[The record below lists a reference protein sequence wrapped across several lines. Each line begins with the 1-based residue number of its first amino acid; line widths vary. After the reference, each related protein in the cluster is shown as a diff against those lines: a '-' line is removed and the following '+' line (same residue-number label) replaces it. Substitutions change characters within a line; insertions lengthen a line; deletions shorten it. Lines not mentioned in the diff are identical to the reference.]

1 MNVIE
6 YIKDNILLLDGAM
19 GTVLQ
24 NSGISPGK
32 YPEAMNIDHADVVAS
47 VHDAYMTAGSKLVL
61 TNTFGA
67 SAHKMAGCQYTP
79 RQVITAGVQLAKK
92 VRAKHGGYVALDIG
106 PLGRLLEPMGTM
118 TFEQAYEDF
127 AMQVKAG
134 VAAGADLIFI
144 ETMTDLYEVKAAVL
158 AAKENSNLPVF
169 TTMSFE
175 QNMHTFAGTALS
187 SMAITLDALGVDALG
202 INCSLG
208 PVEMLPMAK
217 ELKKWTDKPL
227 IIKPNAGLP
236 CLVNDKTVYN
246 ITKEDF
252 AAAME
257 EIMALGVNIVGGCCG
272 TTPEMLKFFFDKAK
286 QRTKT
291 DISARQPVSAVC
303 SSGRTVVI
311 DGVRIIGERI
321 NPTGK
326 ALFKKALE
334 TGDMDY
340 IARQAVEQM
349 NAGAHILD
357 VNVGHLGVDE
367 KEMMIKTVKKIQ
379 SVCNLPLQID
389 SSSREVIE
397 AGLRV
402 CNGKAIVNSVN
413 GEQDKLDTILPIA
426 KKYGAAVLG
435 LTLDENGIPDT
446 AQERFAIAEKIL
458 ANALAHGIRKED
470 VFIDCL
476 TLASSAQQEGAV
488 ETLRAVEMVTKQLG
502 LKTTLG
508 VSNIS
513 FGLPNRQLL
522 NSSFMTMAMYC
533 GLKMPIINPNATA
546 MTDAVYAFNQL
557 TGADVGGS
565 AYISRFNAE
574 KAQKTADISVKT
586 NVYSMEDLISLGLDA
601 EVKKFVKS
609 LLKVKQP
616 LEIVQEKL
624 IPALDKVGK
633 DYENGKIFL
642 PQLMA
647 SAEAA
652 KKGFDA
658 INEYIVEN
666 GSGNFE
672 KKGPVIIATVKGDVH
687 DIGKNIV
694 KTVLENYGYEVID
707 LGKDVPPQAVVDAA
721 MQHGAQLV
729 GLSALMTTTVKA
741 MEQTITLLKQSAD
754 IPVMVGGAVLTA
766 DFARQIGADYYAS
779 DAQAAVSIAKKVIK

>member
-1 MNVIE
+1 MNILD
-6 YIKDNILLLDGAM
+6 YIKDNVLFLDGAM

-24 NSGISPGK
+24 NSGVNPGK
-32 YPEAMNIDHADVVAS
+32 YPEAMNITHPDVVYG
-47 VHDAYMTAGSKLVL
+47 VHDAYFKAGTKLVL
-61 TNTFGA
+61 SNTFGA
-67 SAHKMAGCQYTP
+67 SAHKMAGCEYTP
-79 RQVITAGVQLAKK
+79 QQVIEAGVKLAKK
-92 VRAKHGGYVALDIG
+92 AAAANGGFAALDIG
-106 PLGRLLEPMGTM
+106 PLGQLLEPMGTM
-118 TFEQAYEDF
+118 TFEEAYEDF
-127 AMQVKAG
+127 AMQVRAG
-134 VAAGADLIFI
+134 AAAGADLVFI

-158 AAKENSNLPVF
+158 AVKENCDLPVF

-175 QNMHTFAGTALS
+175 QNMYTFAGTSLS
-187 SMAITLDALGVDALG
+187 SMAITLDGLGVDALG

-208 PVEMLPMAK
+208 PVEMLPMAR
-217 ELKKWTDKPL
+217 EMKKWTDKPI

-246 ITKEDF
+246 ITDNDF
-252 AAAME
+252 ASAME

-272 TTPEMLKFFFDKAK
+272 TTPDMLKYFFDRVKNSPK
-286 QRTKT
+286 KEVSEKKT
-291 DISARQPVSAVC
+291 VSAVC
-303 SSGRTVVI
+303 SSGKTVVI
-311 DGVRIIGERI
+311 DGVKIIGERI

-349 NAGAHILD
+349 NGGAHILD
-357 VNVGHLGVDE
+357 VNVGHLGIDE
-367 KEMMIKTVKKIQ
+367 KEMMVKVVKKIQ

-389 SSSREVIE
+389 STSADVIE

-413 GEQDKLDTILPIA
+413 GEKEKLDAILPIA

-435 LTLDENGIPDT
+435 LALDENGIPEKAEDRV
-446 AQERFAIAEKIL
+446 EIAKRIL
-458 ANALAHGIRKED
+458 SAAMNAGIKKED

-476 TLASSAQQEGAV
+476 TLASSAQQEGAM
-488 ETLRAVEMVTKQLG
+488 ETLKAVGIVSKELG

-513 FGLPNRQLL
+513 FGLPNRELL
-522 NSSFMTMAMYC
+522 NSAFLTMAMYQ
-533 GLKMPIINPNATA
+533 GLNMPIINPNMKA
-546 MTDAVYAFNQL
+546 MTDAVFAYNQL
-557 TGADVGGS
+557 ANIDVGGS
-565 AYISRFNAE
+565 EYISRFAGAVE
-574 KAQKTADISVKT
+574 SKKTVDSGYSV
-586 NVYSMEDLISLGLDA
+586 EQLISLGLDA
-601 EVKKFVKS
+601 ETKKAVKQ
-609 LLKVKQP
+609 LLTEKQP

-647 SAEAA
+647 AAEAA
-652 KKGFDA
+652 KKGFEA
-658 INEYIVEN
+658 INEKIASDGTADYD
-666 GSGNFE
+666 
-672 KKGPVIIATVKGDVH
+672 KKGPVIVATVKGDVH

-694 KTVLENYGYEVID
+694 KTVMENYGYEVID
-707 LGKDVPPQAVVDAA
+707 LGKDVAPQTIVDMAVEK
-721 MQHGAQLV
+721 GAKLV

-741 MEQTITLLKQSAD
+741 MEETIALLKQTGAD

-766 DFARQIGADYYAS
+766 EFAKEIGADFYAK
-779 DAQAAVSIAKKVIK
+779 DAQAAVEVAKKVVL

>member
-1 MNVIE
+1 MNILE
-6 YIKDNILLLDGAM
+6 YIKDNVLFLDGAM

-24 NSGISPGK
+24 NSGVNPGK
-32 YPEAMNIDHADVVAS
+32 YPEAMNITHPDVVYG
-47 VHDAYMTAGSKLVL
+47 VHDAYFKAGTKLVL
-61 TNTFGA
+61 SNTFGA
-67 SAHKMAGCQYTP
+67 SAHKMAGCEYTP
-79 RQVITAGVQLAKK
+79 QQVIEAGVKLAKK
-92 VRAKHGGYVALDIG
+92 AAADNGGYVALDIG
-106 PLGRLLEPMGTM
+106 PLGQLLEPMGTM

-134 VAAGADLIFI
+134 AAAGADLVFI

-158 AAKENSNLPVF
+158 AVKENCDLPVF

-175 QNMHTFAGTALS
+175 ENMHTFAGTALS
-187 SMAITLDALGVDALG
+187 SMAITLDGLGVDALG

-208 PVEMLPMAK
+208 PVEMLPMAR
-217 ELKKWTDKPL
+217 ELKKWTDKPI

-246 ITKEDF
+246 ITNEDF

-257 EIMALGVNIVGGCCG
+257 EIMAMGVNIVGGCCG
-272 TTPEMLKFFFDKAK
+272 TNPAMLKYFFDKVKNSAK
-286 QRTKT
+286 REVYKKKE
-291 DISARQPVSAVC
+291 ISAVC
-303 SSGRTVVI
+303 SSGKTVII
-311 DGVRIIGERI
+311 DGVKVIGERI

-349 NAGAHILD
+349 NAGADILD
-357 VNVGHLGVDE
+357 VNVGHLGIDE
-367 KEMMIKTVKKIQ
+367 KEMMVKVVKKIQ

-389 SSSREVIE
+389 STNPEVIE

-413 GEQDKLDTILPIA
+413 GEKEKLDAILPIA

-435 LTLDENGIPDT
+435 LALDENGIPEKAEDRV
-446 AQERFAIAEKIL
+446 EIAKTIL
-458 ANALAHGIRKED
+458 DEALKAGIRKED

-476 TLASSAQQEGAV
+476 TLASSAQQEGAM
-488 ETLRAVEMVTKQLG
+488 ETLKAVGTVSKELG

-513 FGLPNRQLL
+513 FGLPNRELL
-522 NSSFMTMAMYC
+522 NSAFMTMAMYQ
-533 GLKMPIINPNATA
+533 GLNMPIINPNAKA
-546 MTDAVYAFNQL
+546 MMDAVYAYNQL
-557 TGADVGGS
+557 SGADVGGTE
-565 AYISRFNAE
+565 YIARFAQTGE
-574 KAQKTADISVKT
+574 SKKAVTDNS
-586 NVYSMEDLISLGLDA
+586 YSIEQLIAMGLDA
-601 EVKKFVKS
+601 ETKKAVKE
-609 LLKVKQP
+609 LLAEKQP

-647 SAEAA
+647 AAEAA
-652 KKGFDA
+652 KKGFEA
-658 INEYIVEN
+658 INEKIASE
-666 GSGNFE
+666 GSGDYD
-672 KKGPVIIATVKGDVH
+672 KKGPVVIATVKGDVH

-694 KTVLENYGYEVID
+694 KTVMENYGYDVID
-707 LGKDVPPQAVVDAA
+707 LGKDVSPQTIVDAA
-721 MQHGAQLV
+721 VEKGAKLV

-741 MEQTITLLKQSAD
+741 MEETIILLKKAD
-754 IPVMVGGAVLTA
+754 ATIPVMVGGAVLTEE
-766 DFARQIGADYYAS
+766 FAKEIGADFYAK
-779 DAQAAVSIAKKVIK
+779 DAQAAVEIAKKIM

>member
-1 MNVIE
+1 MNILD
-6 YIKDNILLLDGAM
+6 YIKDNVLFLDGAM

-24 NSGISPGK
+24 NSGVNPGK
-32 YPEAMNIDHADVVAS
+32 YPEAMNITHPDVVYG
-47 VHDAYMTAGSKLVL
+47 VHDAYFKAGTKLVL
-61 TNTFGA
+61 SNTFGA
-67 SAHKMAGCQYTP
+67 SAHKMAGCEYTP
-79 RQVITAGVQLAKK
+79 QQVIEAGVKLAKK
-92 VRAKHGGYVALDIG
+92 AAAANGGFAALDIG
-106 PLGRLLEPMGTM
+106 PLGQLLEPMGTM
-118 TFEQAYEDF
+118 TFEEAYEDF
-127 AMQVKAG
+127 AMQVRAG
-134 VAAGADLIFI
+134 AAAGADLVFI

-158 AAKENSNLPVF
+158 AVKENCDLPVF

-175 QNMHTFAGTALS
+175 QNMYTFAGTSLS
-187 SMAITLDALGVDALG
+187 SMAITLDGLGVDALG

-208 PVEMLPMAK
+208 PVEMLPMAR
-217 ELKKWTDKPL
+217 EMKKWTDKPI

-246 ITKEDF
+246 ITDNDF
-252 AAAME
+252 ASAME

-272 TTPEMLKFFFDKAK
+272 TTPDMLKYFFDRVKNSPK
-286 QRTKT
+286 KEVSEKKT
-291 DISARQPVSAVC
+291 VSAVC
-303 SSGRTVVI
+303 SSGKTVVI
-311 DGVRIIGERI
+311 DGVKIIGERI

-349 NAGAHILD
+349 NGGAHILD
-357 VNVGHLGVDE
+357 VNVGHLGMDE
-367 KEMMIKTVKKIQ
+367 KEMMVKVVKKIQ

-389 SSSREVIE
+389 STSADVIE

-413 GEQDKLDTILPIA
+413 GEKEKLDAILPIA

-435 LTLDENGIPDT
+435 LALDENGIPEKAEDRV
-446 AQERFAIAEKIL
+446 EIAKRIL
-458 ANALAHGIRKED
+458 SAAMNAGIKKED

-476 TLASSAQQEGAV
+476 TLASSAQQEGAM
-488 ETLRAVEMVTKQLG
+488 ETLKAVGIVSKELG

-513 FGLPNRQLL
+513 FGLPNRELL
-522 NSSFMTMAMYC
+522 NSAFLTMAMYQ
-533 GLKMPIINPNATA
+533 GLNMPIINPNMKA
-546 MTDAVYAFNQL
+546 MTDAVFAYNQL
-557 TGADVGGS
+557 ANIDVGGS
-565 AYISRFNAE
+565 EYISRFAGAVE
-574 KAQKTADISVKT
+574 SKKTVDSGYSV
-586 NVYSMEDLISLGLDA
+586 EQLISLGLDA
-601 EVKKFVKS
+601 ETKKAVKQ
-609 LLKVKQP
+609 LLTEKQP

-647 SAEAA
+647 AAEAA
-652 KKGFDA
+652 KKGFEA
-658 INEYIVEN
+658 INEKIASDGTADYD
-666 GSGNFE
+666 
-672 KKGPVIIATVKGDVH
+672 KKGPVIVATVKGDVH

-694 KTVLENYGYEVID
+694 KTVMENYGYEVID
-707 LGKDVPPQAVVDAA
+707 LGKDVAPQTIVDMAVEK
-721 MQHGAQLV
+721 GAKLV

-741 MEQTITLLKQSAD
+741 MEETIALLKQTGAD

-766 DFARQIGADYYAS
+766 EFAKEIGADFYAK
-779 DAQAAVSIAKKVIK
+779 DAQAAVEVAKKVVL

>member
-1 MNVIE
+1 MNVLE
-6 YIKDNILLLDGAM
+6 YIKDNVLFLDGAM

-24 NSGISPGK
+24 NSGVSPGK
-32 YPEAMNIDHADVVAS
+32 YPEAMNITHPDVVYS
-47 VHDAYMTAGSKLVL
+47 VHDAYFSAGSKLVL

-67 SAHKMAGCQYTP
+67 SAHKMAGCEYTP
-79 RQVITAGVQLAKK
+79 QQVIEAGVKIA
-92 VRAKHGGYVALDIG
+92 RSAAEKHGGYVALDIG

-134 VAAGADLIFI
+134 VAAGADLVFI

-158 AAKENSNLPVF
+158 AVKENSNLPVF

-175 QNMHTFAGTALS
+175 QNMHTFAGTSLS
-187 SMAITLDALGVDALG
+187 SMAVTLDGLGVDALG

-208 PVEMLPMAK
+208 PVEMLPMAR

-246 ITKEDF
+246 ITNEEF

-257 EIMALGVNIVGGCCG
+257 EIMSLGVNIVGGCCG
-272 TTPEMLKFFFDKAK
+272 TNPEMLTYFFNRAK
-286 QRTKT
+286 QRVKT

-311 DGVRIIGERI
+311 DGVKIIGERI

-334 TGDMDY
+334 TNDLDY

-349 NAGAHILD
+349 NAGADILD
-357 VNVGHLGVDE
+357 VNVGHLGIDE
-367 KEMMIKTVKKIQ
+367 KEMMVKVVKKIQ

-389 SSSREVIE
+389 SSNAEVIE

-413 GEQDKLDTILPIA
+413 GEEEKLTAILPIA

-435 LTLDENGIPDT
+435 LTLDETGIPEK
-446 AQERFAIAEKIL
+446 AEGRFVIAEKIL
-458 ANALAHGIRKED
+458 SAATAIGIRKED

-476 TLASSAQQEGAV
+476 TLASSAQQEGAM
-488 ETLRAVEMVTKQLG
+488 ETLKAVKMVSSQLG

-513 FGLPNRQLL
+513 FGLPNRELL
-522 NSSFMTMAMYC
+522 NSAFMTMAMYN
-533 GLKMPIINPNATA
+533 GLNMPIINPNISAMVDTVYAYNQLSCADMGGKKYIRRFADRQQTATA
-546 MTDAVYAFNQL
+546 H
-557 TGADVGGS
+557 
-565 AYISRFNAE
+565 
-574 KAQKTADISVKT
+574 T
-586 NVYSMEDLISLGLDA
+586 NVYSLENLISLGLDA
-601 EVKKFVKS
+601 ETKKAVKD
-609 LLKVKQP
+609 LLKEKQP

-642 PQLMA
+642 PQLMR

-652 KKGFDA
+652 KKGFEA
-658 INEYIVEN
+658 INEQIAAGGTADY
-666 GSGNFE
+666 E

-694 KTVLENYGYEVID
+694 KTVMENYGYEVID
-707 LGKDVPPQAVVDAA
+707 LGKDVSPQVIVDTV
-721 MQHGAQLV
+721 QQTGAQLV

-741 MEQTITLLKQSAD
+741 MRETIEKLKIAGNTA
-754 IPVMVGGAVLTA
+754 PVMVGGAVLTA
-766 DFARQIGADYYAS
+766 EFAQEIGADFYAK
-779 DAQAAVSIAKKVIK
+779 DAQAAVEIAKAVIG